1 MTQRPAERPRVV
13 FFSINGAGLGHLSR
27 SLAYARRLRER
38 ADSFFF
44 SLASAI
50 DVIHDMGFPADYFVS
65 EAWTRSESNAWEREL
80 LVRFGLLLEE
90 VRPTVAVFDG
100 TWPFQGFLDACDAY
114 NVPRRVWSRRGL
126 HRPGHGI
133 VPVDE
138 RHFDL
143 VIEPGELGTSLTVV
157 RPRRPGRKVR
167 TPPVTLLRDDELLDR
182 DAARAALGLSSEG
195 RHALLALGAGNLGD
209 PTPAALGLIDEL
221 GRRGFDIACTRAP
234 ISIKDM
240 PLPDNVRPLT
250 LYPLAR
256 YLRAFDV
263 FVGAAGYNTCCEVVQ
278 SGVPSLLVPNTV
290 AADDQARRAAAVAK
304 HARAVVSE
312 CLTTDE
318 RREAV
323 DRLLALAAA
332 APPPR
337 PALDG
342 ARHAAD
348 ELFALCGA
356 GAAA

>member
-1 MTQRPAERPRVV
+1 MTTRSSARPRVV

-27 SLAYARRLRER
+27 SLAYARRLEDR
-38 ADSFFF
+38 AELVFF
-44 SLASAI
+44 SLASALE
-50 DVIHDMGFPADYFVS
+50 VIHDMGFPADYFVS

-80 LVRFGLLLEE
+80 LVRFALLLEE

-114 NVPRRVWSRRGL
+114 NVPRRVWSKRGL

-143 VIEPGELGTSLTVV
+143 VLEPGELGTSLTVV
-157 RPRRPGRKVR
+157 RSRRPGRKVK
-167 TPPVTLLRDDELLDR
+167 TPPVTLLRDDEPLGR
-182 DAARAALGLSSEG
+182 DAARAALGLDPDG

-209 PTPAALGLIDEL
+209 PTPAAVGLIEEL
-221 GRRGFDIACTRAP
+221 GRRGFDVACARAP
-234 ISIKDM
+234 ISIRDL
-240 PLPDNVRPLT
+240 PLPDGARPLE
-250 LYPLAR
+250 LFPLGR

-290 AADDQARRAAAVAK
+290 AADDQARRAAAVAR
-304 HARAVVSE
+304 HARAVVSVCRTAE
-312 CLTTDE
+312 E

-323 DRLLALAAA
+323 DRLLALVDAE
-332 APPPR
+332 PPPR

-342 ARHAAD
+342 AAHAAD
-348 ELFALCGA
+348 EIFALCA
-356 GAAA
+356 GAVR